1 MHKYNEYTHEELDY
15 FADEW
20 FPEYITTKVEP
31 VTVLPSPEMIRVTE
45 LVRNIERRKE
55 WENKK

>member
-1 MHKYNEYTHEELDY
+1 MIDFK
-15 FADEW
+15 W
-20 FPEYITTKVEP
+20 IPPYIQTKVEP

-55 WENKK
+55 WEKKNEKV

>member
-1 MHKYNEYTHEELDY
+1 MIDFKWIPPYIHTK
-15 FADEW
+15 AD
-20 FPEYITTKVEP
+20 P

-55 WENKK
+55 WENKNEKV